1 MGNGRK
7 RKLFGVC
14 LTVLFLGLSACGA
27 VGEEEPVAPSEKVTG
42 TVASEQTDGEETV
55 IVQPEATAIPALT
68 ATPVS
73 TGTPEPTHAP
83 AKNEGIEIPAEY
95 RKLKKDAAGTVE
107 EITYTTKDYYGTG
120 EEMTKPAYVYLPYGY
135 DEEKQ
140 YNVIFLMHGGG
151 GDETEWAIH
160 TDFST
165 VRLVL
170 DNMIYYG
177 DIEPCIAVVP
187 NGRSGVYYEKKS
199 DSADGFMDFGLE
211 LRNDLI
217 PYIDAN
223 YATYAE
229 YSPEGYDVTAARD
242 HRAIAGFSFGGM
254 QSINVGLCECLDI
267 ISYFGA
273 FSPAT
278 AIYWGE
284 DIAKE
289 LEKFDT
295 YEIGYIYEICGDR
308 DMNCAT
314 AGYYALMPLTELTDK
329 VVLGENLMLQI
340 VPGGH
345 ETAVAKL
352 GLYNFLQLIFK

>member
-1 MGNGRK
+1 MQK
-7 RKLFGVC
+7 RQKRNLLGVC
-14 LTVLFLGLSACGA
+14 LMVLILGLAACGTS
-27 VGEEEPVAPSEKVTG
+27 GEEVPENLSAEGTG
-42 TVASEQTDGEETV
+42 IVASEQPGEEGNITQ
-55 IVQPEATAIPALT
+55 QPEPT
-68 ATPVS
+68 ATPVP
-73 TGTPEPTHAP
+73 TAAPTTTPEPTHAP

-308 DMNCAT
+308 DTNCAT

-329 VVLGENLMLQI
+329 VVLGENMMLQI

>member
-1 MGNGRK
+1 MRK
-7 RKLFGVC
+7 RQKRKIIVVC
-14 LTVLFLGLSACGA
+14 LALLAFGLAACGTDGGKDEA
-27 VGEEEPVAPSEKVTG
+27 TPSPEVTG
-42 TVASEQTDGEETV
+42 TIVSEQPGEEGSITQ
-55 IVQPEATAIPALT
+55 QPEPT
-68 ATPVS
+68 ATPVP
-73 TGTPEPTHAP
+73 TEAPTVTPEPTHAP

-135 DEEKQ
+135 DEENR

-165 VRLVL
+165 VRLAL
-170 DNMIYYG
+170 DNLIYYG
-177 DIEPCIAVVP
+177 DIEPCIVVVP
-187 NGRSGVYYEKKS
+187 NGRSGVYYGKNS
-199 DSADGFMDFGLE
+199 DSANAFMDFGLE

-229 YSPEGYDVTAARD
+229 YSTEGYDVTASRD
-242 HRAIAGFSFGGM
+242 HRAMAGFSFGGM

-267 ISYFGA
+267 IGYFGA

-278 AIYWGE
+278 ATYMAE
-284 DIAKE
+284 DITKD
-289 LEKFDT
+289 LEKFEA

-308 DMNCAT
+308 DTNCAA

-329 VVLGENLMLQI
+329 VVLGDNLMLQI

-345 ETAVAKL
+345 ETKVAQL
-352 GLYNFLQLIFK
+352 GFYNFLQLIFK

>member
-1 MGNGRK
+1 MRKGQK

-14 LTVLFLGLSACGA
+14 LTVLLCGLAACGTVGDEA
-27 VGEEEPVAPSEKVTG
+27 VPSSSEITATGMAEQSGMEG
-42 TVASEQTDGEETV
+42 TVTE
-55 IVQPEATAIPALT
+55 QPEATA
-68 ATPVS
+68 TPVP
-73 TGTPEPTHAP
+73 TAAPTVTLEPTHAP

-135 DEEKQ
+135 DVEKQ
-140 YNVIFLMHGGG
+140 YNVLFLMHGGG

-177 DIEPCIAVVP
+177 DIEPCIVVVP
-187 NGRSGVYYEKKS
+187 NGRSGVYYGKHS
-199 DSADGFMDFGLE
+199 DSANAFMDFGLE

-229 YSPEGYDVTAARD
+229 YSPEGYDLTASRE

-254 QSINVGLCECLDI
+254 QSINVGMCECLDI
-267 ISYFGA
+267 ISYFGT

-278 AIYWGE
+278 ATYMAE
-284 DIAKE
+284 DIAKR
-289 LEKFDT
+289 LEAFAP

-308 DMNCAT
+308 DTNCAA

>member
-1 MGNGRK
+1 MRNLRK
-7 RKLFGVC
+7 KWMVGVFAGV
-14 LTVLFLGLSACGA
+14 VLCAMAACGTA
-27 VGEEEPVAPSEKVTG
+27 GGKDGGTPLPESTATVSPEQPGGEGNVT
-42 TVASEQTDGEETV
+42 E
-55 IVQPEATAIPALT
+55 QPEATV
-68 ATPVS
+68 TPVP
-73 TGTPEPTHAP
+73 TEAPTATPEPTHAP

>member
-1 MGNGRK
+1 MHKGKK
-7 RKLFGVC
+7 RIWLGLC
-14 LTVLFLGLSACGA
+14 LTVLLFGLAACGTA
-27 VGEEEPVAPSEKVTG
+27 GEEAVPPSSELTGAVEPDGAG
-42 TVASEQTDGEETV
+42 TVTE
-55 IVQPEATAIPALT
+55 QPEVT
-68 ATPVS
+68 ATPVP
-73 TGTPEPTHAP
+73 TEAPTATPEPTHAP

-95 RKLKKDAAGTVE
+95 RKMKKDAAGTVE

-140 YNVIFLMHGGG
+140 YNVIYLMHGGG

-160 TDFST
+160 TDYST
-165 VRLVL
+165 VRLML
-170 DNMIYYG
+170 DNLIYYG

-187 NGRSGVYYEKKS
+187 NGRSGVYYEKQS
-199 DSADGFMDFGLE
+199 DSADAFMDFGLE

-223 YATYAE
+223 YATYAD
-229 YSPEGYDVTAARD
+229 YSPEGYDLTVARD

-284 DIAKE
+284 DIATC
-289 LEKFDT
+289 LEEFAP

-308 DMNCAT
+308 DTNCAT

-329 VVLGENLMLQI
+329 VTLGENLMLQI